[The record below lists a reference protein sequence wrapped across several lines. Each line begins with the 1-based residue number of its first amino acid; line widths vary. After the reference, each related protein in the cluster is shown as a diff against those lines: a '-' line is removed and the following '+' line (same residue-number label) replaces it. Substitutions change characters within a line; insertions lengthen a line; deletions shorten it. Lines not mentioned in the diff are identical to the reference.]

1 MPAYRDDF
9 QPLGTAY
16 GERPQ
21 GVRWAMSCHWPSNT
35 IASDLVGKSLKII
48 VNLAFGSFGCCF
60 MILPVLTLARLCHI
74 VQTKCHVANTEAM
87 DVIATL
93 PGTRLCVFREIH
105 FQAVELER

>member
-1 MPAYRDDF
+1 
-9 QPLGTAY
+9 
-16 GERPQ
+16 
-21 GVRWAMSCHWPSNT
+21 MSCHWPSNT